1 MCALQFDNFENI
13 KWDVIQDKLKK
24 AKKVKKQGKHNPYYL
39 DISVSFDTE
48 TTSTYVN
55 GEKFAYMYVW
65 QFGIDGYYCYGRTW
79 QQWLKMMSFLQK
91 AGDLNKDKRLIIF
104 IHNLSFEFQFFRK
117 YIPWINIFAKQE
129 REPIKALSSFGI
141 EFRDSLILS
150 GYKLDNVAKNLTR
163 HKIEKM
169 TGDLDYSLIR
179 NTKTTFNEK
188 ELGYMLHDVKIL
200 VYYIDEQREQYG
212 DISHIPLTN
221 TGRVRL
227 VVRKNCFG
235 NTSGSRLTY
244 LGYMSQLELT
254 ADDYR
259 ELKQA
264 FAGGFT
270 HANPNHVGKTYHN
283 VASIDFTSSYPTV
296 MIAEQFPN
304 SRFFDYAFKNW
315 AEFNE
320 LMQKRLVIFQVDFK
334 NLVSTVDFDNYI
346 SRSRCLNAVGVTENN
361 GRVFSADEASIVVT
375 NIDFDIIKKV
385 YTWDDIKIS
394 RIKWCYKHYLPKSI
408 IKSIIDFYKNKTTLK
423 NVVSKNAEYMHAKG
437 MLNSIYG
444 MSVSDIIHDEI
455 AYQDNEWATN
465 PANAEQQINKYNDS
479 KNRFLYY
486 AWGVFVTAYARR
498 NLWSGILSIKQDYI
512 YSDTDSIKMLN
523 YDKHKSYVESY
534 NKSIQAKLAQT
545 LAFYKLPLD
554 SVAPKTIK
562 GVKKPLGVWD
572 FEGFYTSFKTL
583 GAKRYVYTQNG
594 QLKITI
600 AGLSKKQGA
609 KYLLSISGNDP
620 EKAVR
625 IFRNSFAVPA
635 GKTGKLTHTYI
646 DEMKSFLVRDY
657 QGHVTRETALSAVH
671 LEPAPFEL
679 TISETFKR
687 FLQGLGQGVII
698 TEHNQPAEGI

>member
-1 MCALQFDNFENI
+1 MQFDSFDNI
-13 KWDVIQDKLKK
+13 KWDLIKNKIQK
-24 AKKVKKQGKHNPYYL
+24 AKKVKKQGKHDPYYL

-48 TTSTYVN
+48 TTSTYEN
-55 GEKFAYMYVW
+55 GEKFAFMYVW
-65 QFGIDGYYCYGRTW
+65 QFGIDGYYCYGRSW
-79 QQWLKMMSFLQK
+79 QEWLKMMMFLQK

-117 YIPWINIFAKQE
+117 YIPWVDVFAKRE
-129 REPIKALSSFGI
+129 REPMKALSSYGI
-141 EFRDSLILS
+141 EFRDSLVLS
-150 GYKLDNVAKNLTR
+150 GYKLDNVAKNLTS

-169 TGDLDYSLIR
+169 DGDLDYRLDR
-179 NTKTTFNEK
+179 NSKTTFSGK
-188 ELGYMLHDVKIL
+188 ELGYMKHDVKIL
-200 VYYIDEQREQYG
+200 VYYIDEQRKQYG
-212 DISHIPLTN
+212 DIAHIPLTN

-235 NTSGSRLTY
+235 NTSGSRLNY
-244 LGYMSQLELT
+244 LGCMKLLELT
-254 ADDYR
+254 AADYK

-304 SRFFDYAFKNW
+304 SRFFDYKFKNW
-315 AEFNE
+315 DDFND
-320 LMQKRLVIFQVDFK
+320 LMKKRLVIFQVDFK

-346 SRSRCLNAVGVTENN
+346 SRSRCLDADGVTENN
-361 GRVFSADEASIVVT
+361 GRVFSADKASIVVT
-375 NIDFDIIKKV
+375 NIDFEIIRKV

-394 RIKWCYKHYLPKSI
+394 RVKWCYKHYLPKPI
-408 IKSIIDFYKNKTTLK
+408 IKSIIEFYKNKTTLK
-423 NVVSKNAEYMHAKG
+423 NVVGKNAEYMHAKG

-444 MSVSDIIHDEI
+444 MSVSDIIHDETD
-455 AYQDNEWATN
+455 YQNNKWTTD
-465 PANAEQQINKYNDS
+465 PADAEKQIYKYNES

-523 YDKHKSYVESY
+523 YEKHKSYVESY
-534 NKSIQAKLAQT
+534 NKMIQKKLAKT
-545 LAFYKLPLD
+545 LTFYKLRLD
-554 SVAPKTIK
+554 SVSPKTVK
-562 GVKKPLGVWD
+562 GIKKPLGVWD
-572 FEGFYTSFKTL
+572 FEGFYNSFKTL
-583 GAKRYVYTQNG
+583 GAKRYVYTQDG
-594 QLKITI
+594 HLETTI
-600 AGLSKKQGA
+600 AGLGKKQGA
-609 KYLLSISGNDP
+609 KYLLSISDNDP
-620 EKAVR
+620 EKAVHN
-625 IFRNSFAVPA
+625 FRNSFKVPA

-646 DEMKSFLVRDY
+646 DDMKSFLVRDY
-657 QGHVTRETALSAVH
+657 QGHVSRETALSSVH

-698 TEHNQPAEGI
+698 IENNRPAEGI